1 MLMRLL
7 IGVMIIVALALGA
20 TFYSGYLDQSS
31 AADALV
37 QKNNASNLTLSKIT
51 KSTSDVENEIADIAA
66 QITKAQKTLDLE
78 TKTLPAM
85 TNSNVIVGKV
95 LTFGDQIGVTV
106 IPLSTKDWMTIK
118 INKNDFH
125 IFRMSV
131 EVNGPQPKIVDY
143 IRQVQN
149 SIDQYLVIE
158 KLEMAKLETIPQ
170 RFTGPAPTEPPVIS
184 SFSPTSAYTGQNVTI
199 TGSNFTGTTNV
210 SFGTNSASSYIINSD
225 TQIKAVVAIGAS
237 GDVSVVNAIG
247 TTSLSGF
254 IYLGA
259 SPPPE
264 ATPPSNVVDTKVNLD
279 IAIYAK

>member
-7 IGVMIIVALALGA
+7 IGMMIIVALALGA

-37 QKNNASNLTLSKIT
+37 QKNNTSNLTLSKIT
-51 KSTSDVENEIADIAA
+51 KSTSDVESEIADISA
-66 QITKAQKTLDLE
+66 QINKAQNTLDLE

-85 TNSNVIVGKV
+85 TNSNAIVGKI
-95 LTFGDQIGVTV
+95 LTFGDQLGVTV
-106 IPLSTKDWMTIK
+106 IPLNTRDWASIR

-125 IFRMSV
+125 VFRMSV
-131 EVNGPQPKIVDY
+131 EVNGPQQKVVDY
-143 IRQVQN
+143 VKRIQD
-149 SIDQYLVIE
+149 SLDQYLVVE
-158 KLEMAKLETIPQ
+158 KLEMSKLETASQ
-170 RFTGPAPTEPPVIS
+170 NFTGPAPTEAPVIS
-184 SFSPTSAYTGQNVTI
+184 SFAPTSAYTGQNVII

-225 TQIKAVVAIGAS
+225 NQITAVVAIGAS
-237 GDVSVVNAIG
+237 GDVSVVNAVG

-254 IYLGA
+254 TYTG
-259 SPPPE
+259 
-264 ATPPSNVVDTKVNLD
+264 ATPPLASPASNIIDTKVNLD